1 MPRPRKESPAME
13 RMAPAIPRVTCTIM
27 GAMELGITY
36 LMMMRQSLHP
46 MERAASINSWSFT
59 VSTDAR
65 TVLAK
70 VGT

>member
-1 MPRPRKESPAME
+1 ME
-13 RMAPAIPRVTCTIM
+13 RMAPAIPSVTWTII

-36 LMMMRQSLHP
+36 LRMMRQSLQP
-46 MERAASINSWSFT
+46 MAREASMNSWSFT

>member
-1 MPRPRKESPAME
+1 MPSPRKESPAME
-13 RMAPAIPRVTCTIM
+13 RMAPAIPSVTWTII

-36 LMMMRQSLHP
+36 LRMMRQSLHP
-46 MERAASINSWSFT
+46 MAREASMNSWSFT